1 MTTATLCERG
11 QITIPKQFRTQLGF
25 RPGMVFA
32 FSVKGNSL
40 FMTAQKPKKRL
51 LDTGFSYFT
60 ASNISYAA
68 ERIRNVIKRTPLYC
82 LISESSQRFVSAKS

>member
-1 MTTATLCERG
+1 

-40 FMTAQKPKKRL
+40 FMTAQKPEMSMQDRRRKALEEMRGCLKGAF
-51 LDTGFSYFT
+51 DG
-60 ASNISYAA
+60 ISTDDLIA
-68 ERIRNVIKRTPLYC
+68 EMRGR
-82 LISESSQRFVSAKS
+82 

>member
-40 FMTAQKPKKRL
+40 FMTAQKPKPSMQNRRRKALEEMRGCL
-51 LDTGFSYFT
+51 KGAFDG
-60 ASNISYAA
+60 ISTDDLIA
-68 ERIRNVIKRTPLYC
+68 EMRGR
-82 LISESSQRFVSAKS
+82 

>member
-32 FSVKGNSL
+32 FSVKDNSL
-40 FMTAQKPKKRL
+40 FMTAQKPKMSMQDRRRKALEEMRGCL
-51 LDTGFSYFT
+51 KGAFDG
-60 ASNISYAA
+60 ISTDDLIA
-68 ERIRNVIKRTPLYC
+68 EMRGR
-82 LISESSQRFVSAKS
+82 

>member
-40 FMTAQKPKKRL
+40 FMTAQKPKTSMQDRRRKALEEMRGCL
-51 LDTGFSYFT
+51 KGAFDG
-60 ASNISYAA
+60 ISTDDLIA
-68 ERIRNVIKRTPLYC
+68 EMRGR
-82 LISESSQRFVSAKS
+82 

>member
-32 FSVKGNSL
+32 FSVKGKSL
-40 FMTAQKPKKRL
+40 FMTAQKPKMSLQDRRRMALEEMRGCLK
-51 LDTGFSYFT
+51 DTFDG
-60 ASNISYAA
+60 ISTDDLIA
-68 ERIRNVIKRTPLYC
+68 EMRGR
-82 LISESSQRFVSAKS
+82 

>member
-32 FSVKGNSL
+32 FSVKGKSL
-40 FMTAQKPKKRL
+40 SMTAQKPEMSMQDRRRKALEEMRGCLKGAF
-51 LDTGFSYFT
+51 DG
-60 ASNISYAA
+60 ISTDDLIA
-68 ERIRNVIKRTPLYC
+68 EMRGR
-82 LISESSQRFVSAKS
+82 

>member
-40 FMTAQKPKKRL
+40 FMTAQKPKMSMQDWRRKALEEMR
-51 LDTGFSYFT
+51 G
-60 ASNISYAA
+60 
-68 ERIRNVIKRTPLYC
+68 C
-82 LISESSQRFVSAKS
+82 LKGAYGCLKGTFGDMSTDEIVREMRGC

>member
-25 RPGMVFA
+25 QPGMVFA

-40 FMTAQKPKKRL
+40 FMTAQKPKMSLQDRRRKALEEMRGCL
-51 LDTGFSYFT
+51 KDAFDGVCTDDL
-60 ASNISYAA
+60 IA
-68 ERIRNVIKRTPLYC
+68 EMRGR
-82 LISESSQRFVSAKS
+82 

>member
-40 FMTAQKPKKRL
+40 FMTAQKPKMSMQDRRRKALEEMRGCL
-51 LDTGFSYFT
+51 KGAFDG
-60 ASNISYAA
+60 ISTDDLIA
-68 ERIRNVIKRTPLYC
+68 EMRGR
-82 LISESSQRFVSAKS
+82 

>member
-32 FSVKGNSL
+32 FSVKGKSL
-40 FMTAQKPKKRL
+40 FMTAQKPEMSMQDRRRKALEEMRGCLKGAF
-51 LDTGFSYFT
+51 DG
-60 ASNISYAA
+60 ISTDDLIA
-68 ERIRNVIKRTPLYC
+68 EMRGR
-82 LISESSQRFVSAKS
+82 

>member
-32 FSVKGNSL
+32 FKVRGRSL
-40 FMTAQKPKKRL
+40 TMTAQRKKRNPFEKARGIL
-51 LDTGFSYFT
+51 KGAFDGLSTDE
-60 ASNISYAA
+60 I
-68 ERIRNVIKRTPLYC
+68 IREMRGC
-82 LISESSQRFVSAKS
+82 

>member
-40 FMTAQKPKKRL
+40 FMTAQKPKKKRSP
-51 LDTGFSYFT
+51 FE
-60 ASNISYAA
+60 AA
-68 ERIRNVIKRTPLYC
+68 YGC
-82 LISESSQRFVSAKS
+82 LKGTFGDMSTDEIVREMRGR